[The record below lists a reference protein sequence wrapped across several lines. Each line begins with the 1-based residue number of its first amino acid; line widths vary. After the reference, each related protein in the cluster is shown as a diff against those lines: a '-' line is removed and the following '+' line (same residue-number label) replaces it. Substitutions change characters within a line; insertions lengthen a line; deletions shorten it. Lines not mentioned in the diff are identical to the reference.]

1 MTNTVPSFAC
11 LYTVI
16 PCMTTNVK
24 SYQFA
29 DKSSSDQT
37 FSEINR
43 PCRDSK
49 IHFSF
54 PNSPSKKKRIT
65 YILASTGYLY
75 NNSERISAAKMNRTS
90 QHTRFNIPCE
100 QNLTHEKETYLLDQ
114 AITKKIISTYQRNKS
129 SHCTFVA
136 AYTLT
141 WIKRIAS
148 TTVHV

>member
-16 PCMTTNVK
+16 PCMSTSIK

-43 PCRDSK
+43 PGRDSK
-49 IHFSF
+49 IHYSF

-90 QHTRFNIPCE
+90 QHTRFYNNLRTKFNSRERNIFTRSSY
-100 QNLTHEKETYLLDQ
+100 N
-114 AITKKIISTYQRNKS
+114 KKNN
-129 SHCTFVA
+129 
-136 AYTLT
+136 
-141 WIKRIAS
+141 
-148 TTVHV
+148 

>member
-16 PCMTTNVK
+16 PCMSTSVK

-37 FSEINR
+37 FSEINH

-49 IHFSF
+49 IHYSF

-100 QNLTHEKETYLLDQ
+100 QNLTYEKETYLLDQ
-114 AITKKIISTYQRNKS
+114 AITKK
-129 SHCTFVA
+129 
-136 AYTLT
+136 
-141 WIKRIAS
+141 
-148 TTVHV
+148 